1 MAPHT
6 GVVVRCVWRGGDSLE
21 QTSCPE
27 RERRLAL
34 SYLRTSNDTLD
45 SVEYP
50 KIRLPQICRA
60 YKKLRWFAALKEEI
74 LSGLYYTAKEAQE
87 KLGLSKAMFFRKV
100 NQGVIPKMVPPG
112 MKQGLYPK
120 RDIDALVLSMTAV
133 FEHYN
138 KIVFSRSTPA
148 DQLEEMNIGIRC
160 FGQDFITPLAER
172 LAFQRKSEY
181 TFHSL
186 KVNGQVVGYI
196 SMFRFHEAFLDDLL
210 TGRKIEREITEKD
223 VYPFVRLEPFSIY
236 IDVIAVD
243 PLLSMHL
250 RQLYA
255 GITLSRF
262 VDVLNNM
269 IVNNYQISHVY
280 TVTTTVEGDNLVK
293 KLGFSPI
300 PGKSI
305 APGRIAYQYV
315 LDQPG
320 IEHLQEMSRR
330 GQSQRTVLA

>member
-1 MAPHT
+1 MIGH
-6 GVVVRCVWRGGDSLE
+6 
-21 QTSCPE
+21 
-27 RERRLAL
+27 
-34 SYLRTSNDTLD
+34 
-45 SVEYP
+45 
-50 KIRLPQICRA
+50 
-60 YKKLRWFAALKEEI
+60 
-74 LSGLYYTAKEAQE
+74 YYTAKEAQE

-133 FEHYN
+133 FEQYN

-148 DQLEEMNIGIRC
+148 DQREEMNIGIRC
-160 FGQDFITPLAER
+160 FGQDFITPLGER

-186 KVNGQVVGYI
+186 KVNGLVVGYI
-196 SMFRFHEAFLDDLL
+196 SMFHFDEAFLNDLL
-210 TGRKIEREITEKD
+210 TGRKIEREITEKNM
-223 VYPFVRLEPFSIY
+223 YPFVRLVPFSIY
-236 IDVIAVD
+236 IDVIAID
-243 PLLSMHL
+243 PLLPMHL

-262 VDVLNNM
+262 VDVLSNM
-269 IVNNYQISHVY
+269 IVNNYQISCVY

-293 KLGFSPI
+293 KLGFSKMQ
-300 PGKSI
+300 GKSI
-305 APGRIAYQYV
+305 APGRIAYQYT

-320 IEHLQEMSRR
+320 FEHLQTISRR
-330 GQSQRTVLA
+330 GQSQRSLFV